1 MCITPTILDE
11 LEPGYYLEK
20 KDKST
25 KEIHTSV
32 SNFSSGNIGLKIIEI
47 IKVSDIKGA
56 KEELAKIRKRFYG
69 WMTDSNYLNLMISD
83 GLLTREEIIKQN
95 FIRKDLG
102 ECELIAIAKAS
113 KGEYWVITNDK
124 GAVYKHPYLNIFDTY
139 KNDPDVT
146 IVSGEEWLQEIGY
159 IEE

>member
-83 GLLTREEIIKQN
+83 GLLTREEIRKQN

-102 ECELIAIAKAS
+102 E
-113 KGEYWVITNDK
+113 
-124 GAVYKHPYLNIFDTY
+124 
-139 KNDPDVT
+139 
-146 IVSGEEWLQEIGY
+146 
-159 IEE
+159 